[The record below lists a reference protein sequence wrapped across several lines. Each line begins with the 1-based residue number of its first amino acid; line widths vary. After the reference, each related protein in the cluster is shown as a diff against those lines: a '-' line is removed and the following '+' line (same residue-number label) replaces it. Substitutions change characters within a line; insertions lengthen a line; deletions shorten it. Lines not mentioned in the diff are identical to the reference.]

1 MSKKI
6 NKNALYGNKYLNINE
21 SELVL
26 DGINVKNLI
35 EKYKTPSFIFLQK
48 KIEDNIKKI
57 NDCFSSVF
65 PNSQGFY
72 STKAN
77 YLPEIISVVKNQ
89 NFGTEIVGLPELKIL
104 KKIGFPFEK
113 VIAGG
118 PYLPNDFLTEII
130 KTHVKY
136 LVVYDLDD
144 IIRIQE
150 VIQEFGT
157 YKQDILI
164 RIQSQK
170 YTGRLGI
177 ILNEPNLKKL
187 KDLLDNCPNLQYKG
201 ILAHRGTQL
210 NSIDDYMKNFQ
221 LLIENAIKIKKF
233 VGWDTSI
240 LNIGG
245 GFPNADS
252 LKKNQLITILKKFK
266 EKLLKNNLD
275 SCSIFYEPGRFIVG
289 DTGFA
294 LACVFKYDNI
304 HKTAFLDIGNN
315 YIPKFMKSSLR
326 FYNISKIFE
335 SPNKPIDFMGNIPS
349 DQDILVKNYNFTPS
363 IQTGDNILIANVG
376 AYALSWSI
384 RFPYPNPSIILIESD
399 QIKEIHNRNSPN
411 DFSIH

>member
-1 MSKKI
+1 LSKII
-6 NKNALYGNKYLNINE
+6 NKNALYGNKFLNIKEN
-21 SELVL
+21 ELVL
-26 DGINVKNLI
+26 DGIKIKDLI
-35 EKYKTPSFIFLQK
+35 EKYNTPSFVFLQK

-77 YLPEIISVVKNQ
+77 YLPEIISIVKNQ
-89 NFGTEIVGLPELKIL
+89 DFGTEIVGLPELKIL
-104 KKIGFPFEK
+104 KKIKFPFEK

-118 PYLPNDFLTEII
+118 PYLPNEFLTEII

-136 LVVYDLDD
+136 LVIYDLDD

-150 VIQEFGT
+150 IIQECGEF
-157 YKQDILI
+157 KQDILI

-177 ILNEPNLKKL
+177 VLNEPNLKKL
-187 KDLLDNCPNLQYKG
+187 KELFDKCPNLQYKG

-233 VGWDTSI
+233 IGWDTSI

-252 LKKNQLITILKKFK
+252 LKKNQLIAILKKFK
-266 EKLLKNNLD
+266 EKLLEKNLN

-294 LACVFKYDNI
+294 LASVIKYDKI
-304 HKTAFLDIGNN
+304 HRTAFLDIGNN

-363 IQTGDNILIANVG
+363 IQTRDYILIANVG
-376 AYALSWSI
+376 AYALTWSI

>member
-6 NKNALYGNKYLNINE
+6 NKNALYGNKFLHINE
-21 SELVL
+21 SELIL
-26 DGINVKNLI
+26 DGNNVKNLI
-35 EKYKTPSFIFLQK
+35 EKYSTPSFVFLEK
-48 KIEDNIKKI
+48 KIEDNVKKI
-57 NDCFSSVF
+57 KDCFLSVF

-77 YLPEIISVVKNQ
+77 FLPEIISVVKNQ
-89 NFGTEIVGLPELKIL
+89 NFGTEIVGLPELNIL
-104 KKIGFPFEK
+104 KKIEFPFDK

-130 KTHVKY
+130 KTQVKY
-136 LVVYDLDD
+136 LVIYDLDD
-144 IIRIQE
+144 IVRVQEIIQE
-150 VIQEFGT
+150 NGE
-157 YKQDILI
+157 YNQDILI

-170 YTGRLGI
+170 YSGRLGTV
-177 ILNEPNLKKL
+177 LNEINLKKL
-187 KDLLDNCPNLQYKG
+187 KEIFDICPNLQYKG

-210 NSIDDYMKNFQ
+210 NSIDDYMQNFQ
-221 LLIENAIKIKKF
+221 LLIENAINIKKNT
-233 VGWDTSI
+233 GLDTSI

-252 LKKNQLITILKKFK
+252 FKKKQLITILEKLK
-266 EKLLKNNLD
+266 EKLIENSLD

-294 LACVFKYDNI
+294 LASVIKYDKA

-315 YIPKFMKSSLR
+315 FIPKFMKSSLR

-335 SPNKPIDFMGNIPS
+335 APNKPIDFMGNTPT

-363 IQTGDNILIANVG
+363 IQTGDYILIANVG
-376 AYALSWSI
+376 AYALSWST
-384 RFPYPNPSIILIESD
+384 RFPYPNPSLILIGSEQTNEFHS
-399 QIKEIHNRNSPN
+399 RNTPN

>member
-6 NKNALYGNKYLNINE
+6 NKNALYGNKFLHINE
-21 SELVL
+21 SELIL
-26 DGINVKNLI
+26 DGNNVKNLI
-35 EKYKTPSFIFLQK
+35 EKYSTPSFVFLEK
-48 KIEDNIKKI
+48 KIEDNVKKI
-57 NDCFSSVF
+57 KDCFLSVF

-77 YLPEIISVVKNQ
+77 FLPEIISVVKNQ
-89 NFGTEIVGLPELKIL
+89 NFGTEIVGLPELNIL
-104 KKIGFPFEK
+104 KKIEFPFDK

-130 KTHVKY
+130 KTQVKY
-136 LVVYDLDD
+136 LVIYDLDD
-144 IIRIQE
+144 IVRVQEIIQE
-150 VIQEFGT
+150 NGE
-157 YKQDILI
+157 YNQDILI

-170 YTGRLGI
+170 YSGRLGTV
-177 ILNEPNLKKL
+177 LNEINLKKL
-187 KDLLDNCPNLQYKG
+187 KEIFDICPNLQYKG

-210 NSIDDYMKNFQ
+210 NSIDDYMQNFQ
-221 LLIENAIKIKKF
+221 LLIENAINIKKNT
-233 VGWDTSI
+233 GLDTSI

-252 LKKNQLITILKKFK
+252 FKKNQLIVILKKFK
-266 EKLLKNNLD
+266 EKLVENNLD

-294 LACVFKYDNI
+294 VASVIKYDKN

-335 SPNKPIDFMGNIPS
+335 APNKPIDFMGNIPS

-363 IQTGDNILIANVG
+363 IQTGDYILIANVG

-384 RFPYPNPSIILIESD
+384 RFPYPNPSIILIGSD